1 MKTILTGLR
10 TTLLLLLGW
19 TLATAAPPASDE
31 APTDAAV
38 RVIRAHYAEINAH
51 ASQYRQVKKELASF
65 SSEGGALVAS
75 FRGDTL
81 MKIVAIFYGESGEAI
96 EEYYYWEGQLI
107 FVYRADSDYV
117 RPLSRKVVRTR
128 EDRFYFD
135 GGKLIRWI
143 DEHAKPVNPGNG
155 TFADKQKECLQDS
168 AEFVQAARSQKPVV
182 EASR

>member
-1 MKTILTGLR
+1 MKTILTGMG

-38 RVIRAHYAEINAH
+38 RVIRTHYAEINAH
-51 ASQYRQVKKELASF
+51 ASQYRTVKKELASF

-81 MKIVAIFYGESGEAI
+81 MKIVATFYGESGEAT
-96 EEYYYWEGQLI
+96 EEYYYWDDQLI
-107 FVYRADSDYV
+107 FVYRVDSDYD
-117 RPLSRKVVRTR
+117 RPLSRKVVRTV

-135 GGKLIRWI
+135 GGKLIRRI
-143 DEHAKPVNPGNG
+143 DEHTKLVNPGDG
-155 TFADKQKECLQDS
+155 TFQDKQKEYLQNS
-168 AEFVQAARSQKPVV
+168 GEFVQAARSQKPVV